1 MTNLCRASSRIA
13 AAVAAGLVLLPGAL
27 HAAEGEPGLFSLN
40 LGLSLW
46 TIVVFVVVLFIL
58 RKYAWGP
65 ILGAIDAREK
75 GIHDSVQ
82 EAARLRDEARSI
94 LEEHQR
100 QLADSRRQ
108 SQQILAEAREA
119 GEQLRR
125 QAEERARAEGEAL
138 VERAR
143 REIEREKQAAL
154 DELRRESVE
163 LALAAAG
170 RILQQ
175 KLDAEADR
183 AMIQGFLDDLQA
195 ETSEAGA

>member
-1 MTNLCRASSRIA
+1 MTNSLRVLTA
-13 AAVAAGLVLLPGAL
+13 AAAGQVLLPGAL
-27 HAAEGEPGLFSLN
+27 LAAEGEPGLFSLN

-58 RKYAWGP
+58 GKYAWGP

-75 GIHDSVQ
+75 GIQDTVE
-82 EAARLRDEARSI
+82 EAGRLRDEARAL

-108 SQQILAEAREA
+108 SQQIMAEAREA

-125 QAEERARAEGEAL
+125 QIEEKARVEGEAM

-143 REIEREKQAAL
+143 RDIDREKQAAL
-154 DELRRESVE
+154 DELRRESVD

-170 RILQQ
+170 RLMNQR
-175 KLDAEADR
+175 LDAEADR
-183 AMIQGFLDDLQA
+183 AVIQGFLDDLHS
-195 ETSEAGA
+195 ERSEAGA

>member
-1 MTNLCRASSRIA
+1 MTNLFRIVP
-13 AAVAAGLVLLPGAL
+13 AVAAGLVLLPGRL

-46 TIVVFVVVLFIL
+46 TIVVFVVVLFVL
-58 RKYAWGP
+58 GKYAWGP

-75 GIHDSVQ
+75 GIQDSVE
-82 EAARLRDEARSI
+82 EAGRLRDEARAL

-108 SQQILAEAREA
+108 SQQILAEARDA

-125 QAEERARAEGEAL
+125 QMEEKARAEGEAL

-154 DELRRESVE
+154 DELRQESVD

-170 RILQQ
+170 RLLQR

-183 AMIQGFLDDLQA
+183 ALVQGFLDEL
-195 ETSEAGA
+195 EARAPEARA

>member
-1 MTNLCRASSRIA
+1 MTNSLRVLSA
-13 AAVAAGLVLLPGAL
+13 AAAGQVLLPGAL
-27 HAAEGEPGLFSLN
+27 LAAEGEPGLFSLN

-58 RKYAWGP
+58 GKYAWGP

-75 GIHDSVQ
+75 GIQDTVE
-82 EAARLRDEARSI
+82 EAGRLRDEARAL

-108 SQQILAEAREA
+108 SQQIMAEAREA

-125 QAEERARAEGEAL
+125 QIEEKARVEGEAM

-143 REIEREKQAAL
+143 RDIDREKQAAL
-154 DELRRESVE
+154 DELRRESVD

-170 RILQQ
+170 RLLNQR
-175 KLDAEADR
+175 LDAEADR
-183 AMIQGFLDDLQA
+183 AVIQGFLDDLQT